1 MLLVGQAQAHLDRIK
16 AGTNTSVLKNRIK
29 HSEHVIRFFENHP
42 RLINEWPTKKKAK
55 RILTQHVKM
64 YRWNTKRIEALTIP
78 IGEAQLRAYIN
89 DDCLED
95 IIEWETGGTWDVTI
109 DYGFGHGNVYEAYG
123 LPQAKPG
130 TKMSSAGSDWRTN
143 PKTQIRWM
151 RNYVNERYGSSCNA
165 RAFKINNG
173 WY

>member
-1 MLLVGQAQAHLDRIK
+1 MLLVGQAQAHTDKIK
-16 AGTNTSVLKNRIK
+16 AGNNISVLNERIR
-29 HSEHVIRFFENHP
+29 HAGNVIRFFENHP
-42 RLINEWPTKKKAK
+42 RLINEWPTKKRAK
-55 RILTQHVKM
+55 RILAQHVKM
-64 YRWNTKRIEALTIP
+64 HVWNTKRVDFLTIP
-78 IGEAQLRAYIN
+78 VGEAQLRAYIN

-109 DYGFGHGNVYEAYG
+109 DYGFGHGNVHEAYG

-130 TKMSSAGSDWRTN
+130 TKMASAGADWETN

-151 RNYVNERYGSSCNA
+151 RKYVIDRYGSACNA
-165 RAFKINNG
+165 RAHKIAHN